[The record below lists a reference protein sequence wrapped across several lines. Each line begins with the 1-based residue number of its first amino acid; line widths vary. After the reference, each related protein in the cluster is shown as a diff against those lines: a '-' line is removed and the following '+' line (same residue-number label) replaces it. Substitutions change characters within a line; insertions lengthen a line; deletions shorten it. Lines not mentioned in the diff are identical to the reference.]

1 MGLKEYH
8 HKRDF
13 SITPEPRGEEKP
25 SEGRSFVIQK
35 HAATRLHYDFR
46 LEMEGVLKS
55 WAVPKGPSLDP
66 KDKRLAMMTEDHP
79 VEYGDFEGIIPKGQY
94 GGGTVL
100 LWDHGTWEPIED
112 PHAGLRKGSLKFRL
126 KGEKLAGG
134 FALVKIK
141 GRDARESEK
150 TWLLIKE
157 KDDFVRPGYDVTE
170 ARPESV
176 TTGRSM
182 EQIAVDRD
190 RVWDSGVGEV
200 EVPKKETRELP
211 AAARARTKAG
221 RARPTAVTVRPA
233 DVPGARK
240 AALPAVVHAQLATP
254 VTDPP
259 PGDEWLHEM
268 KFDGYRILTRLEKG
282 RVRLVSRNG
291 KDWTERF
298 PALADALGSLPAERA
313 VVDGEVAVLLP
324 GGNTSFQ
331 ALQNFMGGMDGGQLV
346 YYVFDLLYLDGY
358 DLCEAPL
365 ERRKEALKRLVAGA
379 PGSLRYSD
387 HVVGQGQAVFANA
400 CRMGVEGIVSK
411 RRDLPYA
418 AGRTRGWLKVKCHLQ
433 QEVVVGGFTD
443 PEGTRV
449 GLGALLVGVHDGKG
463 RLVYAGKVGTGFS
476 DKLLRD
482 LRRKLEAREQ
492 KASPFGAAT
501 GLPRQA
507 HWVKPDLVAEVV
519 FSEWTSDGHLRHPS
533 FQGLREDKPAA
544 QVVRETPEPTAQAV
558 EEAAEEAEAQ
568 AAPRGKA
575 SRPKHGAAKASVARR
590 KASPAERQGGRT
602 SGGSGGRSDAAEIA
616 GVRITHADRV
626 IYPGQGLTKRDVA
639 LYYESIA
646 GSILPQLTGRPT
658 TLVRCPEGMG
668 KPCFFQKHIG
678 YWAPDTLRRVRIQEK
693 KKVGEYLVVE
703 DLPGLIGLAQI
714 GILEIHTWNSTV
726 DHLEQPDRVVFD
738 LDPDAAVAWEA
749 VVEAAGRV
757 RHRLEGLG
765 LAAFVKTTGGKGVHV
780 VVPLRPGAGW
790 DECAEFARLLAESIA
805 REHPSQ
811 YLTEVSKAARKGK
824 IFIDWLRNTRGATSV
839 AAYSTR
845 ARPGA
850 PVSTPITWEE
860 LPRTRPDEY
869 TVETLP
875 GRLAGLKKR
884 EPWAGYEKAAR
895 PLTSVLRQAA
905 AKG

>member
-55 WAVPKGPSLDP
+55 WAVPKEPSPDP
-66 KDKRLAMMTEDHP
+66 TDKRLAMMTEDHP
-79 VEYGDFEGIIPKGQY
+79 VEYGAFEGIIPKGQY
-94 GGGTVL
+94 GGGTGL
-100 LWDHGTWEPIED
+100 LWDRGTWEPIED
-112 PHAGLRKGSLKFRL
+112 PHAGLRKGNLKFRL
-126 KGEKLAGG
+126 HGQKLTGG

-141 GRDARESEK
+141 GRDARDSEK

-211 AAARARTKAG
+211 AGARGRTKAG

-507 HWVKPDLVAEVV
+507 HW
-519 FSEWTSDGHLRHPS
+519 
-533 FQGLREDKPAA
+533 
-544 QVVRETPEPTAQAV
+544 
-558 EEAAEEAEAQ
+558 EAG
-568 AAPRGKA
+568 P
-575 SRPKHGAAKASVARR
+575 
-590 KASPAERQGGRT
+590 GGR
-602 SGGSGGRSDAAEIA
+602 
-616 GVRITHADRV
+616 
-626 IYPGQGLTKRDVA
+626 
-639 LYYESIA
+639 
-646 GSILPQLTGRPT
+646 
-658 TLVRCPEGMG
+658 
-668 KPCFFQKHIG
+668 
-678 YWAPDTLRRVRIQEK
+678 
-693 KKVGEYLVVE
+693 
-703 DLPGLIGLAQI
+703 
-714 GILEIHTWNSTV
+714 
-726 DHLEQPDRVVFD
+726 
-738 LDPDAAVAWEA
+738 
-749 VVEAAGRV
+749 GRV
-757 RHRLEGLG
+757 
-765 LAAFVKTTGGKGVHV
+765 
-780 VVPLRPGAGW
+780 LRV
-790 DECAEFARLLAESIA
+790 DE
-805 REHPSQ
+805 
-811 YLTEVSKAARKGK
+811 
-824 IFIDWLRNTRGATSV
+824 
-839 AAYSTR
+839 
-845 ARPGA
+845 
-850 PVSTPITWEE
+850 
-860 LPRTRPDEY
+860 
-869 TVETLP
+869 
-875 GRLAGLKKR
+875 
-884 EPWAGYEKAAR
+884 
-895 PLTSVLRQAA
+895 
-905 AKG
+905 